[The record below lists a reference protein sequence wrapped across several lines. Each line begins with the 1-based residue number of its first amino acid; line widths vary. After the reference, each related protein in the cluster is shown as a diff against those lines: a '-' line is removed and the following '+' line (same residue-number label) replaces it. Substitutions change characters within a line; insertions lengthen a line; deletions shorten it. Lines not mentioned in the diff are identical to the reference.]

1 MKGWGMRIKVTT
13 TRLDRP
19 WHRPGAL
26 SYALARLPGLLR
38 PPVTVS
44 EPANPPGA
52 IRIGTAGTALP
63 GVKTLAGD
71 GELLVRGPTLMSGYH
86 HDPAKTADA
95 MDADG
100 WLRTGDLATIDDAG
114 YVRISGA
121 RRS

>member
-1 MKGWGMRIKVTT
+1 MRNKEAPA
-13 TRLDRP
+13 RRAG
-19 WHRPGAL
+19 RGPGRGPL
-26 SYALARLPGLLR
+26 SSARAGRRGRLR

-86 HDPAKTADA
+86 HDPAKTAA
-95 MDADG
+95 PMDADG

-114 YVRISGA
+114 DVRITGA
-121 RRS
+121 STT